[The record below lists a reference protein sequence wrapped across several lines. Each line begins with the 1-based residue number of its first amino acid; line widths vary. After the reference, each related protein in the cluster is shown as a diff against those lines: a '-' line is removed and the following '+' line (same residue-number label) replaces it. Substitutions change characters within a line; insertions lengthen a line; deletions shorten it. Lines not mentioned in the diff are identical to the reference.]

1 MNKYRVSYTSFAGET
16 PKHGTRIVHAN
27 NAREAM
33 DVLEKQHP
41 EFSTT
46 SAREMK

>member
-33 DVLEKQHP
+33 DVLEQQHP

-46 SAREMK
+46 SAREIK

>member
-16 PKHGTRIVHAN
+16 PKHGARIVHAN
-27 NAREAM
+27 SPMEAM